1 MIFRTIIEF
10 SCPIHCFFPLFLLV
24 LFYFRNY
31 RQLYSKTKILI
42 LLKYFCYLNHFCSIF
57 GLCCLSSRYEGML
70 PFPTCNTKSN
80 MTLKLSM
87 IKFYQNDYIKCSFSN
102 ITTEILTVHTN
113 FTKKLQI
120 NYNHSSFKN
129 FLTYSLGLNSICS
142 STFLLKYF

>member
-1 MIFRTIIEF
+1 MKDVTF
-10 SCPIHCFFPLFLLV
+10 SYI
-24 LFYFRNY
+24 
-31 RQLYSKTKILI
+31 
-42 LLKYFCYLNHFCSIF
+42 
-57 GLCCLSSRYEGML
+57 
-70 PFPTCNTKSN
+70 NTKSN

-129 FLTYSLGLNSICS
+129 FFN
-142 STFLLKYF
+142 LLFGVK